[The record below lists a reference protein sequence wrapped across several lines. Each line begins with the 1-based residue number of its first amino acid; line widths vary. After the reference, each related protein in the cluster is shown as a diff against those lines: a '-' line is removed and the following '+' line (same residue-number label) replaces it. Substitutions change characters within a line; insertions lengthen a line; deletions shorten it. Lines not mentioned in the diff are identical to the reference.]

1 MLLIDAIYIHKSGGK
16 SLLVY
21 FLSELQKQEK
31 AFTVLLD
38 SRIDSV
44 IAQSLPANNY
54 LFVRASELNRKKIY
68 QSLPTKYKAI
78 FCFANVPPPV
88 AIRSIPVYICF
99 HNTLLLSSFLDQ
111 HNYSLLNRVKLFLKQ
126 VYIRVITRKQY
137 NWVVQ
142 TNSMQAKLK
151 SQWNIPSAT
160 IHVLPF
166 FTNQFQ
172 YSSSRSQ
179 PFQFVYVA
187 DGVPQKNH
195 STLLAAWDLL
205 FKQYNLTPTL
215 HLTVPAHFVQL
226 NEQINQLQQKGL
238 SIINHGVV
246 NQIQLQ
252 QLYHQCAYLIFPSLA
267 ESFGLP
273 LIEAVQSGCGVIAA
287 NRPYVYDVIKP
298 SAVFNP
304 QSPREIADL
313 IVRIT
318 KDEQFDQTVLITKN
332 CISELIHLTTH

>member
-1 MLLIDAIYIHKSGGK
+1 MLLIDTIYIHESGGK

-21 FLSELQKQEK
+21 FLSELQKQKKE
-31 AFTVLLD
+31 FTVLLD
-38 SRIDSV
+38 SRIDPA
-44 IAQSLPANNY
+44 IPQSLPANNY
-54 LFVRASELNRKKIY
+54 LIVRASELNRKKVY
-68 QSLPTKYKAI
+68 QSLPTKCKSI

-88 AIRSIPVYICF
+88 AIRSIPVYIYF
-99 HNTLLLSSFLDQ
+99 HNTLLLSSFFDQ

-126 VYIRVITRKQY
+126 VYIRAITRKQY

-151 SQWNIPSAT
+151 SQWNIPSAN

-172 YSSSRSQ
+172 YSASRSQ
-179 PFQFVYVA
+179 PFQFIYVA

-195 STLLAAWDLL
+195 STLLVAWDLL
-205 FKQYNLTPTL
+205 FKQYKLTPTL

-246 NQIQLQ
+246 NPIQLQ

-273 LIEAVQSGCGVIAA
+273 LIEAVQSGCGVLASNLSFVA
-287 NRPYVYDVIKP
+287 DVITS
-298 SAVFNP
+298 SASFNP
-304 QSPREIADL
+304 NDYKEIADL
-313 IVRIT
+313 VADIVLHQKRLPSYLTI
-318 KDEQFDQTVLITKN
+318 QNQIP
-332 CISELIHLTTH
+332 ELIEKLQF

>member
-1 MLLIDAIYIHKSGGK
+1 
-16 SLLVY
+16 
-21 FLSELQKQEK
+21 
-31 AFTVLLD
+31 
-38 SRIDSV
+38 
-44 IAQSLPANNY
+44 
-54 LFVRASELNRKKIY
+54 
-68 QSLPTKYKAI
+68 
-78 FCFANVPPPV
+78 
-88 AIRSIPVYICF
+88 
-99 HNTLLLSSFLDQ
+99 LLLSSFLDQ
-111 HNYSLLNRVKLFLKQ
+111 HNYSLSNRVKLFLKQ
-126 VYIRVITRKQY
+126 VYIRAITRKQY

-172 YSSSRSQ
+172 YSASRSQ

-195 STLLAAWDLL
+195 TTLLAAWDLL
-205 FKQYNLTPTL
+205 FTQYMLAPTL
-215 HLTVPAHFVQL
+215 HLTVPTHFVQL

-238 SIINHGVV
+238 SIINHGVI

>member
-1 MLLIDAIYIHKSGGK
+1 MLLIDAIYIHESGGK

-88 AIRSIPVYICF
+88 AIRSIPVYIYF
-99 HNTLLLSSFLDQ
+99 HNTLLLSSFFDQ

-126 VYIRVITRKQY
+126 VYIRAITRKQY

-172 YSSSRSQ
+172 YSASRSQ
-179 PFQFVYVA
+179 PFQFIYVA

-205 FKQYNLTPTL
+205 FTQYMLAPTL
-215 HLTVPAHFVQL
+215 HLTVPTHFVQL

-238 SIINHGVV
+238 SIINHGVI
-246 NQIQLQ
+246 NQVQLQ
-252 QLYHQCAYLIFPSLA
+252 QLYHQCAYLIFPSLT